1 MSFRVEEKLFIDKD
15 QFIELLKECKNEE
28 IDKINPINAI
38 LISINNDNFF
48 NYDEYYNEYNN
59 KTTWA
64 NISESELRTKLGIS
78 PFLKENY
85 KFEGLIL
92 LLLFSLFVFGLI
104 SFLIEPFIVKKKP
117 LEITK
122 VESTKKTLGPKL
134 NAKFITNKLI
144 SYFIYDGSYI
154 SGNRY
159 CFRKILQW
167 PLIFL
172 LIGFYL
178 RAVTT
183 YYRCKSLKISVF
195 NSYLF
200 GIYSIFIDFYII
212 LVIPFNEKFFG
223 VVPEM
228 QWVFIFPTL
237 PFAYLIF
244 MDGKNNN
251 SNVVEENIINT
262 EEISKDLIETN
273 FNISIQKKEN
283 NLNNPFFLKLNEF
296 LTANSTHP
304 ILIIV
309 YRIILRVVIF
319 FIVFFTLFIIPFNL
333 NANWL
338 IPFTTLIA
346 FFVTKPISNYII
358 TNWLPAL
365 EAK

>member
-1 MSFRVEEKLFIDKD
+1 MKKILYTYFFGYAAYKYRRLFRTLIILSSCFYILGSYYAANRMSIDD
-15 QFIELLKECKNEE
+15 FNNISYHL
-28 IDKINPINAI
+28 DVINFLI
-38 LISINNDNFF
+38 LII
-48 NYDEYYNEYNN
+48 
-59 KTTWA
+59 
-64 NISESELRTKLGIS
+64 
-78 PFLKENY
+78 PFPLT
-85 KFEGLIL
+85 IA
-92 LLLFSLFVFGLI
+92 LI

-122 VESTKKTLGPKL
+122 VESTKKTFVHKL
-134 NAKFITNKLI
+134 NSKIITNNLI
-144 SYFIYDGSYI
+144 SYFKYDGSYI

-159 CFRKILQW
+159 YIRKILQW
-167 PLIFL
+167 PLIL
-172 LIGFYL
+172 LFIGFYL

-183 YYRCKSLKISVF
+183 YYRSRSLKISVF

-212 LVIPFNEKFFG
+212 LVIPFNEKLFG

-228 QWVFIFPTL
+228 QWIFIFPTL

-244 MDGKNNN
+244 MDGETDNKDNDKDNK
-251 SNVVEENIINT
+251 INT
-262 EEISKDLIETN
+262 EVISNELIE
-273 FNISIQKKEN
+273 FKHNISIQKEEN
-283 NLNNPFFLKLNEF
+283 NFNSSLFSKINEF
-296 LTANSTHP
+296 LNTNSNPP
-304 ILIIV
+304 ILLTI
-309 YRIILRVVIF
+309 YRIVLRAIVF
-319 FIVFFTLFIIPFNL
+319 FIVYFILFIIPFNL

>member
-1 MSFRVEEKLFIDKD
+1 MKKILSTYFFGYAAYKYRRLFRTLIILSFCFYTLGSYNNANRVSFDDSNNISYHLDVMDF
-15 QFIELLKECKNEE
+15 L
-28 IDKINPINAI
+28 I
-38 LISINNDNFF
+38 LII
-48 NYDEYYNEYNN
+48 
-59 KTTWA
+59 
-64 NISESELRTKLGIS
+64 
-78 PFLKENY
+78 PFPLT
-85 KFEGLIL
+85 IA
-92 LLLFSLFVFGLI
+92 LI

-122 VESTKKTLGPKL
+122 VESTKKTLVHNL
-134 NAKFITNKLI
+134 NSKIIINKLI
-144 SYFIYDGSYI
+144 SYFKYNGSYI

-159 CFRKILQW
+159 YIRKILQW
-167 PLIFL
+167 PLIL
-172 LIGFYL
+172 LFIGFYL

-183 YYRCKSLKISVF
+183 YYRSRSLKISVF

-200 GIYSIFIDFYII
+200 GIYSVIIDFYII
-212 LVIPFNEKFFG
+212 LIIPFNEKLFG

-251 SNVVEENIINT
+251 SNVVEEKIINT
-262 EEISKDLIETN
+262 EEISKELIETN

-283 NLNNPFFLKLNEF
+283 NLNYPFFLKLNEF
-296 LTANSTHP
+296 LNNNSNPP
-304 ILIIV
+304 ILLTI
-309 YRIILRVVIF
+309 YRIVLRVIVF
-319 FIVFFTLFIIPFNL
+319 FIVYFILFIIPFNL

-338 IPFTTLIA
+338 ILFTILIA

-365 EAK
+365 KAK